1 MAGAKACLG
10 HGVGERGARKNKI
23 SKLLTS
29 PLPSLD
35 ANLRV
40 LIKKGP
46 VSEETSLKEVE
57 EMCSSKPEWRVIE
70 NGNKAENQLTK
81 DLDILK
87 ALS

>member
-1 MAGAKACLG
+1 MSGPWSWRAWRQKEQDQQAVDVTIAI
-10 HGVGERGARKNKI
+10 VE
-23 SKLLTS
+23 
-29 PLPSLD
+29 
-35 ANLRV
+35 NLRV